1 MQTNI
6 AKYLRMSIDF
16 IIFVVSSI
24 IIGKRKPAKRA
35 GIFYALA
42 ILLTTAVTPVWSVN
56 APTAYDWWKTTGK
69 DSRFSVCNAKHVF
82 QMANLILSKE
92 SSASEIKRYFNAIL
106 KLSKSDNEFPI
117 NLDEVWML
125 VYSEKSKAVRALK
138 ENFIENVD
146 FQPLAQNGE
155 RLSNGQ
161 FAGGGT
167 TYYLTLPCME
177 FFIARK
183 VRPVFE
189 VYRQVFHRTAEHIT
203 AKPATIT
210 DKIKAATWVAKF
222 LNLND
227 ASKLLIAKQILDPLG
242 LPTPD
247 YTPSKGILR
256 SCAELLKKHGSTLSP
271 QQFNQRMI
279 ASGLMVELTRPS
291 SKGSIKKFKSIV
303 GNGLQYGENQVNPN
317 NPKSTQPL
325 YYADKF
331 PELLTVIDGKEV
343 SL

>member
-1 MQTNI
+1 
-6 AKYLRMSIDF
+6 
-16 IIFVVSSI
+16 
-24 IIGKRKPAKRA
+24 
-35 GIFYALA
+35 
-42 ILLTTAVTPVWSVN
+42 
-56 APTAYDWWKTTGK
+56 
-69 DSRFSVCNAKHVF
+69 
-82 QMANLILSKE
+82 MANLILTKE
-92 SSASEIKRYFNAIL
+92 SSASEIKRYFNSIL
-106 KLSKSDNEFPI
+106 RLSKSDNEFPI

-146 FQPLAQNGE
+146 YTTVAQNGE
-155 RLSNGQ
+155 GGR
-161 FAGGGT
+161 FAT
-167 TYYLTLPCME
+167 TYYYLTLSCME

-189 VYRQVFHRTAEHIT
+189 VYRQVFHRTAEYIT
-203 AKPATIT
+203 SKSVTIT
-210 DKIKAATWVAKF
+210 DKMKAATWAAKF
-222 LNLND
+222 LNLNE

-256 SCAELLKKHGSTLSP
+256 SCAELLKEHTAPLSP

-279 ASGLMVELTRPS
+279 QRGYMVELTRPS
-291 SKGSIKKFKSIV
+291 SKGSVKKFKSII
-303 GNGLQYGENQVNPN
+303 GDGLQYGENQVNPN

-331 PELLTVIDGKEV
+331 GELMNLL
-343 SL
+343 SAN